1 MSRKTM
7 FIALCVTLVGLL
19 AGLGFAASLVLRIS
33 TQTAFVLV
41 GLTAI
46 LTIGGLV
53 LIQRHVIRGAEQESE
68 ASIRGFVETAWTAII
83 TIDSDSLI
91 RLCNPAAE
99 AMFGYTAADVVGINV
114 TRLLPSYAR
123 DMQAAGLQNSRTT
136 GVPKVIG
143 EGKSRGAARW
153 FDVPGGADPQGNPT
167 RETAY
172 LHGYTARPERQAGGG
187 GAVADPH
194 CTTDERQQ
202 PASIHDD
209 RPSNVDPPGRSGST
223 GHGRHVPGTG
233 TDHA

>member
-1 MSRKTM
+1 M

-19 AGLGFAASLVLRIS
+19 AGLGFAASLVLRIYTDRVRAGRS
-33 TQTAFVLV
+33 D
-41 GLTAI
+41 
-46 LTIGGLV
+46 
-53 LIQRHVIRGAEQESE
+53 RHTDHWWPGAHPTSRDPWRRAESE

-143 EGKSRGAARW
+143 GRAKVEGQRRDGSM
-153 FDVPGGADPQGNPT
+153 FPVELTLEEIQQGKQRT
-167 RETAY
+167 FMAILRDLSA
-172 LHGYTARPERQAGGG
+172 RQAVGT
-187 GAVADPH
+187 VADPH

>member
-7 FIALCVTLVGLL
+7 FIALCVALVGFL

-99 AMFGYTAADVVGINV
+99 AMFGYTAADVVGTNV

-143 EGKSRGAARW
+143 GMAKVEGQRRDGSMFPVELTLREIR
-153 FDVPGGADPQGNPT
+153 T

-172 LHGYTARPERQAGGG
+172 LHGYTAGLECQAGGRG
-187 GAVADPH
+187 TVADPH
-194 CTTDERQQ
+194 C
-202 PASIHDD
+202 S
-209 RPSNVDPPGRSGST
+209 S
-223 GHGRHVPGTG
+223 
-233 TDHA
+233 

>member
-1 MSRKTM
+1 M
-7 FIALCVTLVGLL
+7 FIALCVALVGLL

-123 DMQAAGLQNSRTT
+123 DMQAAG
-136 GVPKVIG
+136 
-143 EGKSRGAARW
+143 
-153 FDVPGGADPQGNPT
+153 
-167 RETAY
+167 
-172 LHGYTARPERQAGGG
+172 
-187 GAVADPH
+187 
-194 CTTDERQQ
+194 
-202 PASIHDD
+202 PAELSH
-209 RPSNVDPPGRSGST
+209 
-223 GHGRHVPGTG
+223 HGR
-233 TDHA
+233 A